1 MVVLPPVEEA
11 KDMALREVEGRRV
24 EEESAVPFGGG
35 GGGRIVEKEEGEDWR
50 EGVEEEED

>member
-1 MVVLPPVEEA
+1 
-11 KDMALREVEGRRV
+11 MALREVEGRRV

-35 GGGRIVEKEEGEDWR
+35 GGGRIVEEEGEDWR